1 MVFSCFFF
9 FFFCF
14 FLFFFFFSFFFLSFF
29 VLSFFFFFFFKQK
42 TAYEMQ
48 RGLVGSEMCI
58 RDSYRTESININ
70 GGMAT
75 KIVSMFSQIS
85 KDQIELDIFDF
96 KSLSVS
102 KNIDNPFKEVNRAY
116 GAILDS
122 YILSGAFHLT
132 AMAAI
137 EDEKG
142 RTHLKVSQYH
152 FGW

>member
-1 MVFSCFFF
+1 MSMTFASDGF
-9 FFFCF
+9 
-14 FLFFFFFSFFFLSFF
+14 
-29 VLSFFFFFFFKQK
+29 
-42 TAYEMQ
+42 
-48 RGLVGSEMCI
+48 RDGILVGAYAVTPYNKI
-58 RDSYRTESININ
+58 RMFYSKDHGNTFEIIEATENHKVFHVWNYRTESININ